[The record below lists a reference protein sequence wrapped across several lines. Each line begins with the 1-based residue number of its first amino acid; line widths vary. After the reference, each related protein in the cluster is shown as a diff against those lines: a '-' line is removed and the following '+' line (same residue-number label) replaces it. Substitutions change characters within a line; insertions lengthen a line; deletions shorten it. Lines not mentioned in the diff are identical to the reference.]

1 MGIKIK
7 RANNNA
13 EYEICLDIQRE
24 VFIKEQG
31 IPEKIV
37 IDENSSNSA
46 YVYAIFEEKNVGAA
60 RYRTTDFGIK
70 LERFAVLKEFRKK
83 GIGKSLVQF
92 LCKKLDKDEIIYLHA
107 QESVIGFYSLYGF
120 KKFGKKFFEAGIG
133 HWKMIKT

>member
-31 IPEKIV
+31 ISEKIV
-37 IDENSSNSA
+37 IDDKSGNSA

-83 GIGKSLVQF
+83 GIGRSLVQF

-107 QESVIGFYSLYGF
+107 QESVIGFYSRYGF
-120 KKFGKKFFEAGIG
+120 EKFGKMFFEAGIR
-133 HWKMIKT
+133 HWKMIKK